1 MKLFALTN
9 RLMKNP
15 KHVDMTPAQ
24 AEELIV
30 RIQNNSLS
38 ETDREL
44 CAESLQLIF
53 WLQNNLREAKLSI
66 KRLKS
71 IFGIKTEKKLIGM

>member
-1 MKLFALTN
+1 
-9 RLMKNP
+9 MKNP

-38 ETDREL
+38 DSDREL

-66 KRLKS
+66 KRLRS
-71 IFGIKTEKKLIGM
+71 IFGVKTEKKLLGM

>member
-1 MKLFALTN
+1 
-9 RLMKNP
+9 MKNP

-30 RIQNNSLS
+30 RLQNNSLS
-38 ETDREL
+38 DTDREL

-53 WLQNNLREAKLSI
+53 WMQNNLREAKLSI

-71 IFGIKTEKKLIGM
+71 IFGIKTEKKQIGM